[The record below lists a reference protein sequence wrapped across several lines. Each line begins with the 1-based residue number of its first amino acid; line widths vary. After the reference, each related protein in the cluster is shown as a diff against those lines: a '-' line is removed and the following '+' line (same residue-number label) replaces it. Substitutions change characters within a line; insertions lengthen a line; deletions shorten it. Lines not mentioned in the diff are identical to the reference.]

1 MAIDDEAT
9 AGAVND
15 TASAGTASW
24 YHVYVPFKSGTVSAP
39 DGGADVPATSGTH
52 YYLPDP
58 STAVS
63 MGSFLHIGAA
73 NSDLLTSAKITSA
86 FTDAAAQAT
95 FTRALN
101 LTSFA
106 AGFLDDNRVRGP
118 NASSVAQ
125 RQAESANLYTKGG
138 WRDHTDGNRITT
150 TAGDKVEVIGGN
162 HVMMILGRP
171 TRDNALDNTNFSA
184 GPNGLPMQH
193 QIETSGGLSYS
204 NDAGPGHIE
213 EVRWVTRAYPAGA
226 NPNSPGDGGT
236 WMVREKSQFGDQV
249 SISAGLTHESF
260 VGVGVEINSGTAY
273 GYHGSIEDLESIL
286 QSALMYPELDTT
298 AFLTQVYRDENTEAN
313 APYFA
318 DMSTPET
325 LIASIKNNR
334 DKVYGGSYPVPAQKT
349 VEFTRLDS
357 TYANAIVG
365 TVEEYTT
372 INTSKH
378 EETTINVTNF
388 EQTTVNGNTS
398 EVSLI
403 AGAKEETDLMIGPVE
418 AISMYMGLKEE
429 ISLNASNALTIEI
442 GIGKED
448 ITIVPFILE
457 LNLDGE
463 KLEYTLD
470 KTGIHLNVNEITL
483 MKDKVTTLT
492 TELHGAHIDNSGVIV
507 LG

>member
-1 MAIDDEAT
+1 MSRRPRAR
-9 AGAVND
+9 
-15 TASAGTASW
+15 
-24 YHVYVPFKSGTVSAP
+24 
-39 DGGADVPATSGTH
+39 
-52 YYLPDP
+52 
-58 STAVS
+58 
-63 MGSFLHIGAA
+63 FLHIGAA
-73 NSDLLTSAKITSA
+73 NSDLLTPAKITSA

-118 NASSVAQ
+118 NASTVAQ
-125 RQAESANLYTKGG
+125 RQAESANLYSKGG

-171 TRDNALDNTNFSA
+171 TRDNALDNANFSA

-213 EVRWVTRAYPAGA
+213 EVRWVTRAYPPGS

-286 QSALMYPELDTT
+286 SVGALLFPQLDTT

-318 DMSTPET
+318 DMSSPET

-357 TYANAIVG
+357 TYANAVVG

-378 EETTINVTNF
+378 EETTINGTNF

-429 ISLNASNALTIEI
+429 IGLHASNELAIDIGLLKEEINIYVTKSSMDLTFN
-442 GIGKED
+442 
-448 ITIVPFILE
+448 IVEFSM
-457 LNLDGE
+457 GT
-463 KLEYTLD
+463 KLEVNLVEETKMTPVQFKAHLS
-470 KTGIHLNVNEITL
+470 KTNVAPLQTF
-483 MKDKVTTLT
+483 
-492 TELHGAHIDNSGVIV
+492 
-507 LG
+507 LGFCCLG